1 MLSQNQNKLELLQS
15 LESNTGDSLFLHRV
29 IRNGVL
35 SGQISRSLA
44 DQIQDQV
51 IQISHK
57 LIKMRTTDFG
67 ARSLQQAVEQGIRF
81 LSLGLDYAAN
91 QDIDK
96 APGLMSKN
104 PLVKFFQIG
113 NTLITQLKQRATKT
127 IESCRICPPTLGE
140 IPKTIIDLKP
150 ILCYNAYEN
159 DFLESLEE
167 EQITIQKAEVAL
179 HGLQSSH
186 RPISHLLDLNI
197 ANQQIDNFF
206 HRLVYFRSLPK
217 MQLFSSHR
225 ISDGELDEP
234 KRITSTLITNLVL
247 FGVVDF
253 DNRALEK
260 YQKIHSSLPSPEKR
274 SIEVETGI
282 KLSKWVDQLFSDLSS
297 STQGYIKQYWQ
308 YCLHCLLDS

>member
-127 IESCRICPPTLGE
+127 IESCRLCPPTLEE

-150 ILCYNAYEN
+150 ILCYNAYET
-159 DFLESLEE
+159 DFLENLEE

-179 HGLQSSH
+179 CGLQISP
-186 RPISHLLDLNI
+186 RPISHLLDLNV
-197 ANQQIDNFF
+197 ANQQIDNLF

-217 MQLFSSHR
+217 LQLFSSHR

-234 KRITSTLITNLVL
+234 KRITSALIINLLL
-247 FGVVDF
+247 FEVVDF
-253 DNRALEK
+253 DNKASEK
-260 YQKIHSSLPSPEKR
+260 YQKTHCSLSLPEKR
-274 SIEVETGI
+274 SIEAETGTE
-282 KLSKWVDQLFSDLSS
+282 LSKWVDHLFSDLPAP
-297 STQGYIKQYWQ
+297 TQDYIKQYWQ
-308 YCLHCLLDS
+308 HCLHCLLDS